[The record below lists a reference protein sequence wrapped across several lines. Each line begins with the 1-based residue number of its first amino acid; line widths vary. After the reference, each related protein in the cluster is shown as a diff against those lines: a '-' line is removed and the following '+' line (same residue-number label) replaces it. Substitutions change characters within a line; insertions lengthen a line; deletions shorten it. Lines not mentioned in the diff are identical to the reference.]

1 MWIFNDFR
9 ICQGDFRI
17 RYFQNIA
24 STRYVDD
31 KQITD
36 HYAIIP
42 TGQGLSALNSMN
54 PISVKVY
61 EVIARRFLSIFYPPA
76 QYQKVGIKISMPIKE
91 EENVYSEQFLRISRY

>member
-1 MWIFNDFR
+1 
-9 ICQGDFRI
+9 
-17 RYFQNIA
+17 
-24 STRYVDD
+24 
-31 KQITD
+31 
-36 HYAIIP
+36 
-42 TGQGLSALNSMN
+42 MN